1 MKTMCKNQ
9 LLIGYG
15 FKILPCVQSVKMGYC
30 AFEHCLSHGIKKK
43 KKSYHITINY
53 YPSEITCLNM

>member
-43 KKSYHITINY
+43 KKKLSYHY
-53 YPSEITCLNM
+53 QLLS